1 MPIETKPAPKAVRI
15 LTEQYHAARM
25 KHANE
30 LAAVALET
38 VGLHP
43 QDGWKYNVDT
53 GEFQRHL
60 PDQTPPE
67 ETPDAS

>member
-1 MPIETKPAPKAVRI
+1 MPIETKPAPKAVLV

-38 VGLHP
+38 AGLDP
-43 QDGWKYNVDT
+43 NAGWRYNVDSAAY
-53 GEFQRHL
+53 ERHL